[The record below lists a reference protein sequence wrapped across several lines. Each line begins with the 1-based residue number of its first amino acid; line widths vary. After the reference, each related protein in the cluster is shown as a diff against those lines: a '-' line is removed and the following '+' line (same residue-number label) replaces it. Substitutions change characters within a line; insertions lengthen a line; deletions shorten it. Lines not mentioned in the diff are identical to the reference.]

1 MIMFLKRNVQTHYL
15 KLLID
20 LYIVLLMLIVIEAVH
35 EKEWQYCLLPRGCLC
50 DVSLP
55 RGVVGRAVNCNCVIS
70 WSYSLIIYCRFA
82 KCLKDSFF
90 VRLLVLIAVNY
101 VEKQTGISF

>member
-1 MIMFLKRNVQTHYL
+1 MIMFLKGNVQTHYL

-50 DVSLP
+50 DVFLP
-55 RGVVGRAVNCNCVIS
+55 RVSWVG
-70 WSYSLIIYCRFA
+70 L
-82 KCLKDSFF
+82 
-90 VRLLVLIAVNY
+90 
-101 VEKQTGISF
+101 